1 MADDGTGVALEER
14 PFMFNLTEAVEKV
27 DVEKDDEEFDRDG
40 LTVVQPLMSLAF
52 ESARGFAGLNE
63 ERALVDDVLAIDKR
77 VRVEDS
83 EGAGISEPRVS
94 EFLPERN
101 GGTGYLPG
109 YLEC

>member
-1 MADDGTGVALEER
+1 
-14 PFMFNLTEAVEKV
+14 MFNLTEAVERM
-27 DVEKDDEEFDRDG
+27 DVEKDDEEFDKDG

-63 ERALVDDVLAIDKR
+63 ERVLVEEVVLVTDKR

-101 GGTGYLPG
+101 DGTGYLPG

>member
-1 MADDGTGVALEER
+1 
-14 PFMFNLTEAVEKV
+14 MFNLTEAIEKV

-94 EFLPERN
+94 EFFLREMVGLGIFRGILNAHKVPAR
-101 GGTGYLPG
+101 
-109 YLEC
+109 CR